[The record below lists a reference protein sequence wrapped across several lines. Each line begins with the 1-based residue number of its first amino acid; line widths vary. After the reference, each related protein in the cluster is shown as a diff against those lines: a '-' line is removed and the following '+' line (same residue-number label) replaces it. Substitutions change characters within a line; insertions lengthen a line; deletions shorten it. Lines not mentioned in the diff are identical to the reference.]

1 MSEVLIRAQ
10 IKSILSGVTGIS
22 NVYDYQRWTDKWD
35 IFRDLF
41 KDMNDKIHGWDISR
55 RSTFEVLISPS
66 EYQRVY
72 EYLLR
77 GFYGLKDEDA
87 TEITFQALIEA
98 ICDEFR
104 SNYNL
109 NATCETTSP
118 DMGPMAGRS
127 GIQVNLVEVRKFGPV
142 LGHYCELGLG
152 AQTIEEV

>member
-1 MSEVLIRAQ
+1 VSEATILAQ
-10 IKSILSGVTGIS
+10 IKSILSGVSGVS

-35 IFRDLF
+35 TFLSLF
-41 KDMNDKIHGWDISR
+41 KDTNDKIHGWDISR

-87 TEITFQALIEA
+87 TETTFQTLIEA

-109 NATCETTSP
+109 NSTCETTSP
-118 DMGPMAGRS
+118 DMGPMAA
-127 GIQVNLVEVRKFGPV
+127 K
-142 LGHYCELGLG
+142 
-152 AQTIEEV
+152 